1 MRNTVLDWQKDPDL
15 AAVRDPAALSKLP
28 EAEQVAW
35 RNLWAQV
42 DTLLARTRP
51 GK

>member
-1 MRNTVLDWQKDPDL
+1 MRHWQEDADL
-15 AAVRDPAALSKLP
+15 ATVRDRDALRKLP

-42 DTLLARTRP
+42 NTLLARTRP

>member
-1 MRNTVLDWQKDPDL
+1 VL
-15 AAVRDPAALSKLP
+15 RKLP

-42 DTLLARTRP
+42 DALVARVKP
-51 GK
+51 HK